1 MKYIYNFL
9 WFLCAVITLSV
20 GATLFIPA
28 LLLLFISRVVSI
40 SVVVLT
46 FSGLMVFAKLFGTTR
61 DTKHIHDVGV
71 SCINKL

>member
-9 WFLCAVITLSV
+9 WFLCAVITLTV

-28 LLLLFISRVVSI
+28 LILLFISRLVSI
-40 SVVVLT
+40 FTVVLA
-46 FSGLMVFAKLFGTTR
+46 FSGLLVFASLFGTAR
-61 DTKHIHDVGV
+61 DMKHIHDMGV

>member
-1 MKYIYNFL
+1 MQFIFNFL
-9 WFLCAVITLSV
+9 WFLCAVITFSV
-20 GATLFIPA
+20 GATLFVPA
-28 LLLLFISRVVSI
+28 LILLFISRVVSI

-61 DTKHIHDVGV
+61 DTKHIHDMGV

>member
-9 WFLCAVITLSV
+9 WFLCAVITLLV
-20 GATLFIPA
+20 GTALFIPA
-28 LLLLFISRVVSI
+28 LILLFISRVVSI

-61 DTKHIHDVGV
+61 DTKHIHDMGV